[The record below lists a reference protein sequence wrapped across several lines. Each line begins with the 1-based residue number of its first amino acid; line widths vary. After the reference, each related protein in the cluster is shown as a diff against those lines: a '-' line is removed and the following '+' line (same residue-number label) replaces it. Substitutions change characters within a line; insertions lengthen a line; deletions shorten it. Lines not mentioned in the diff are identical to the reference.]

1 MQLNSP
7 LFHSP
12 ITLSHH
18 YWDLLLSSGDV
29 VIDATCGNGKDT
41 LFLAQKVLPQGFV
54 VGLDVQTQAIEN
66 TLALLQNN
74 LPQELLTQVHLF
86 QQSHDNFPDI
96 AYQKK
101 ISLIVY
107 NLGYLPGGDKRLTT
121 ACSSTVKS
129 IQKALDLVSP
139 GGAISITCYPGHE
152 EGAKEEILLKGIF
165 STLPQDAWNVCH
177 HTWVNRE
184 KAPSL
189 FLLQKKPNQSFL

>member
-1 MQLNSP
+1 MQVNSL

-12 ITLSHH
+12 ITLAHH
-18 YWDLLLSSGDV
+18 YWGLLLSPGDV

-54 VGLDVQTQAIEN
+54 FGLDLQPQAIQN

-74 LPQELLTQVHLF
+74 LPQELLSQIHLF
-86 QQSHDNFPDI
+86 QQSHETFPEI

-121 ACSSTVKS
+121 ACSSTLTS
-129 IQKALDLVSP
+129 IQKALDLVTT
-139 GGAISITCYPGHE
+139 GGVISITCYPGHE
-152 EGAKEEILLKGIF
+152 EGAKEENLLKELL
-165 STLPQDAWNVCH
+165 STLPQDTWNVCH

-189 FLLQKKPNQSFL
+189 FLLQKKP